1 MRLQNQNKNGALMK
15 KIILPLLFVIL
26 TGTLFAQ
33 TPQTGLVMDKVVARV
48 GNMMIMQ
55 SDVNGQMALWA
66 SKDPSVKLEDIEK
79 QKQMLDMIIDE
90 KLIIAKAIEDSMD
103 VTEAQINQTWDIYL
117 QNMIQEIGSEKR
129 IEQLYG
135 MSIPEIR
142 QRMKI
147 EIRNK
152 QLSDMVKEKEFGS
165 LKITRNDVEKFYD
178 AYKDSIPDIP
188 ESIELF
194 HIIKKI
200 TAKAS
205 AKEDAYQFA
214 LKIRDSILKG
224 GDFGEYAKKYSDDVY
239 SKPEGGNLGW
249 FEKSKLFPEFV
260 KGASSINTGE
270 VSMPIE
276 TPLGYHLVQT
286 IEKTETQLNTRHI
299 LFKIGKSE
307 NDRIETMDFL
317 KKLKDSVDKGASFEN
332 LARKYSDDKDTKGYG
347 GAIGINPMEAFP
359 STIQALLKELKDGQ
373 VSEPMP
379 YEADSY
385 QLLYRKRTI
394 KPHKANL
401 TDDYKRIEQYAL
413 VYKQNQ
419 MLKDWVQKLRK
430 TLYWEYVK

>member
-1 MRLQNQNKNGALMK
+1 MRLQIQNKNGALMK
-15 KIILPLLFVIL
+15 RTILPLLVVIL
-26 TGTLFAQ
+26 TSNLFAQ

-48 GNMMIMQ
+48 GNMMVMQ
-55 SDVNGQMALWA
+55 SDVNGQMAIWQ
-66 SKDPSVKLEDIEK
+66 SKDPSVKLDDKEK

-90 KLIIAKAIEDSMD
+90 KLIIAKAIEDSLD
-103 VTEAQINQTWDIYL
+103 VTEAQINQSWEIYL
-117 QNMIQEIGSEKR
+117 QTMIEQIGSEQR

-165 LKITRNDVEKFYD
+165 LKITRNEVEKFFNT
-178 AYKDSIPDIP
+178 YKDSIPDIP
-188 ESIELF
+188 ESLDLY

-205 AKEDAYQFA
+205 AKDDAYKLA
-214 LKIRDSILKG
+214 LKIRDSVLKG
-224 GDFGEYAKKYSDDVY
+224 GDFAEYAKKYSDDVY

-249 FEKSKLFPEFV
+249 FEKSKLFPEFS
-260 KGASSINTGE
+260 KGASALNEGE

-276 TPLGYHLVQT
+276 TPLGYHLIQT
-286 IEKTETQLNTRHI
+286 LEKSETQLNTRHI

-317 KKLKDSVDKGASFEN
+317 KRLKDSVDKGASFETF
-332 LARKYSDDKDTKGYG
+332 ARRYSDDKETKGYG
-347 GAIGINPMEAFP
+347 GSIGINPLETFP
-359 STIQALLKELKDGQ
+359 STMQTLLKEMKDGE
-373 VSEPMP
+373 VSDPMP

-385 QLLYRKRTI
+385 QLLWRKQTI
-394 KPHKANL
+394 KAHKANL
-401 TDDYKRIEQYAL
+401 KDDYKKIEQYAL
-413 VYKQNQ
+413 FHKQNE
-419 MLKDWVQKLRK
+419 MLKEWVQKLRK
-430 TLYWEYVK
+430 TLYWEYVN

>member
-1 MRLQNQNKNGALMK
+1 MK
-15 KIILPLLFVIL
+15 KLILPLLLVIL

-33 TPQTGLVMDKVVARV
+33 APQTGLVMDKVVARV

-55 SDVNGQMALWA
+55 SDLNGRIALLA
-66 SKDPSVKLEDIEK
+66 SKDPSVKLEDKEL
-79 QKQMLDMIIDE
+79 QKTMLDLMIDE
-90 KLIIAKAIEDSMD
+90 KLIIESAIEDSLE
-103 VTEAQINQTWDIYL
+103 VSEAQINQYWEIYL

-135 MSIPEIR
+135 MSLPEIR
-142 QRMKI
+142 QKMKI
-147 EIRNK
+147 EIRNG
-152 QLSDMVKEKEFGS
+152 QLSDLARQKHFGD
-165 LKITRNDVEKFYD
+165 LKINRADVESFYNT
-178 AYKDSIPDIP
+178 YKDSIPDIK
-188 ESIELF
+188 ESIDLY

-205 AKEDAYQFA
+205 AKEDAYKLA
-214 LKIRDSILKG
+214 LKIRDSVLKG
-224 GDFGEYAKKYSDDVY
+224 GDFAEFAKKYSDDVY

-249 FEKSKLFPEFV
+249 FDKSKLFPEFV
-260 KGASSINTGE
+260 KGANALNEGE

-286 IEKTETQLNTRHI
+286 LEKNETQLNTRHI

-317 KKLKDSVDKGASFEN
+317 KKLKDSVDKGASFEA
-332 LARKYSDDKDTKGYG
+332 LAKRYSDDKETKGFG
-347 GAIGINPMEAFP
+347 GSIGINPIEAYP
-359 STIQALLKELKDGQ
+359 STVQTLLKEMKDGQ
-373 VSEPMP
+373 VSDPMQ

-385 QLLYRKRTI
+385 QILYRKRTI

-401 TDDYKRIEQYAL
+401 TDDYKKIEQYAL
-413 VYKQNQ
+413 VNKQNE
-419 MLKDWVQKLRK
+419 MTKEWVKKLRK

>member
-1 MRLQNQNKNGALMK
+1 MK
-15 KIILPLLFVIL
+15 KIILLLFIL
-26 TGTLFAQ
+26 LTTTALFAQ

-55 SDVNGQMALWA
+55 SDINGRMALWA
-66 SKDPSVKLEDIEK
+66 SEDLSVKLDDKEK

-90 KLIIAKAIEDSMD
+90 KLIIAKAIEDSLD
-103 VTEAQINQTWDIYL
+103 VTEAQINQTWEIYL

-165 LKITRNDVEKFYD
+165 LKITRNDVEKFFNT
-178 AYKDSIPDIP
+178 YKDSIPDIP
-188 ESIELF
+188 ESIDLY

-205 AKEDAYQFA
+205 AKDDARKFA
-214 LKIRDSILKG
+214 LKVRDSILKG
-224 GDFGEYAKKYSDDVY
+224 GDFAEFAKKYSDDVY

-249 FEKSKLFPEFV
+249 FDKSKLFPEFV
-260 KGASSINTGE
+260 KGASTLNTGE

-286 IEKTETQLNTRHI
+286 LEKNETQLNTRHI

-317 KKLKDSVDKGASFEN
+317 KKLKDSVDKGASFETM
-332 LARKYSDDKDTKGYG
+332 ARRYSDDKETKGFG
-347 GAIGINPMEAFP
+347 GAIGVNPLESFP
-359 STIQALLKELKDGQ
+359 TTIQALLKDMKDGQ
-373 VSEPMP
+373 VSDPMP

-413 VYKQNQ
+413 VYKQNE
-419 MLKDWVQKLRK
+419 MLKEWVKKMRK
-430 TLYWEYVK
+430 TQYWEIVK